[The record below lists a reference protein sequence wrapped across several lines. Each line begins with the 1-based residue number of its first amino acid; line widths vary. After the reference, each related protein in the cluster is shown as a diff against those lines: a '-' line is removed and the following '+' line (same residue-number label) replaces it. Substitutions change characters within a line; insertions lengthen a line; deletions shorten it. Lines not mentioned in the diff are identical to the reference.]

1 MANHVRTADSYDFIV
16 EHFTQER
23 IEKRFAWL
31 YDMMQ
36 DYIEMEELQDD
47 VYVSEDLL
55 NHVIIDYFVDI
66 YRLKEFQEIE
76 KVNDSKIYAYTI
88 FWLLRH
94 KPIQI
99 KEENAEETVFIN
111 EQFASEM
118 LKGYLF
124 RQPENVAVSNLKK
137 EAVDN
142 FTATLLYY
150 FKYRDY
156 SAKSIEMIILAFE
169 AGRGYQ
175 YSADCRN

>member
-55 NHVIIDYFVDI
+55 
-66 YRLKEFQEIE
+66 KEFQEIE

-111 EQFASEM
+111 EQFASEI